1 MRFARRLLDVVLC
14 FNGVLYVPMKRGCAE
29 RGVCVKLSGRKLWR
43 SDLSILRSTRRART
57 QGGRVCWVDL
67 SIGIAHSI
75 SNFRY
80 EKKRR
85 RDGIGELGSASE
97 HL

>member
-43 SDLSILRSTRRART
+43 SDLSILRSTRPARALRVEGFVGWT
-57 QGGRVCWVDL
+57 GLLGGLKYRAC
-67 SIGIAHSI
+67 SQYI
-75 SNFRY
+75 
-80 EKKRR
+80 
-85 RDGIGELGSASE
+85 
-97 HL
+97 